1 MFHAIDIAISQLGVL
16 EATGHNDG
24 VPSERYMRGD
34 NLAWCAGFALWCF
47 ESSDNIAIWD
57 AGLGPDEGADSDYW
71 KLRKVSTMKAYLDD
85 RGLGLGGNIVPHRND
100 LVFFGDRGASDAGD
114 GSHVGIVEAV
124 NPPTGGDQEGW
135 SITTIEGNLGNKV
148 SRLTHQIPNSRI
160 IGFARV
166 TGVIPGDLR

>member
-1 MFHAIDIAISQLGVL
+1 
-16 EATGHNDG
+16 
-24 VPSERYMRGD
+24 MRGD
-34 NLAWCAGFALWCF
+34 SLAWCAGFLLWCF
-47 ESSDNIAIWD
+47 ESSDDIAIWD
-57 AGLGPDEGADSDYW
+57 AGVGDDLGRDSDYW

-85 RGLGLGGNIVPHRND
+85 RGLGIGRNVVPHRND

-124 NPPTGGDQEGW
+124 LPPGSGW

-148 SRLTHQIPNSRI
+148 SRLNHSVPNERI

-166 TGVIPGDLR
+166 TGLISGDLR